1 MTKVKTTG
9 LFLGI
14 IGFCI
19 PLLMNFQGLSLAGH
33 IAMSIFLLAAVF
45 WMFETIPIYSTS
57 ILVIFS
63 QVLLLSTEGIIDFS
77 GVPGYDPQSYTQFI
91 GTLANPIIILFLG
104 GFVLADAAV
113 KYDFDK
119 NLTRILL
126 SPFGNRTSTIMLG
139 LMAVTAA
146 LSAFMSNTATTAMMI
161 TVIIPI
167 IAKMDKGDPARIG
180 IALSVPFAAN
190 IGGIATPIGTP
201 PNAVVI
207 AALNQQGLAVAFG
220 SWMLYA
226 LPLAIVMLLVA
237 WQVLLRLHPPA
248 TEFVALDLDTKL
260 QKSSH
265 AILLYVTFG
274 ITVLL
279 WVTEGFHGIKS
290 SIVALLPVVVLTL
303 SSAFSKQDIRKLPWE
318 VLWLIAGGIALGIS
332 MKDTGLASWLVGG
345 IAWGDLSSMMV
356 LVVFGAVTLIMSN
369 FLSNTVTASL
379 LIPLALTLVT
389 SGALDG
395 TFGMLLVGLVIA
407 LSASFAMIL
416 PISTPPNAIAES
428 TGVLKTKHMLLSGSI
443 IGVIGLILVLLLS
456 VFYWPNII

>member
-45 WMFETIPIYSTS
+45 WMFETITIYSTS

-77 GVPGYDPQSYTQFI
+77 GVAGYDPQSYTQFI

>member
-1 MTKVKTTG
+1 MTKIKTTG

-14 IGFCI
+14 TGFCI
-19 PLLMNFQGLSLAGH
+19 PLLFNFPGLSLAGH
-33 IAMSIFLLAAVF
+33 LAMSIFLMAAVF

-63 QVLLLSTEGIIDFS
+63 QVLLLSTEGIIDYS
-77 GVPGYDPQSYTQFI
+77 GIAGYDPLPYTRFI

-104 GFVLADAAV
+104 GFVLADASV

-126 SPFGNRTSTIMLG
+126 SPFGNRTSTIILG

-167 IAKMDKGDPARIG
+167 IAKMDPADPARIG

-207 AALNQQGLAVAFG
+207 AALNQQGLTVAFG
-220 SWMLYA
+220 SWMIYA
-226 LPLAIVMLLVA
+226 LPLAIVMLIVA

-248 TEFVALDLDTKL
+248 TEMVSLDLDSKL
-260 QKSSH
+260 QTSPH
-265 AILLYVTFG
+265 ALLLYITFG
-274 ITVLL
+274 ATVLL
-279 WVTEGFHGIKS
+279 WVTEGIHGIKS

-332 MKDTGLASWLVGG
+332 METTGLASWLVGG
-345 IAWGDLSSMMV
+345 IAWGSLSSLMV
-356 LVVFGAVTLIMSN
+356 LVVFGAVALIMSN

-389 SGALDG
+389 SGALEG
-395 TFGMLLVGLVIA
+395 VFGMLMVGLVIA

-443 IGVIGLILVLLLS
+443 IGIIGLTLILLMS

>member
-1 MTKVKTTG
+1 MTNTQRTG
-9 LFLGI
+9 LTLGI

-19 PLLMNFQGLSLAGH
+19 PLLVNFQGLSIAGH
-33 IAMSIFLLAAVF
+33 VAMSIFLLAAIF

-63 QVLLLSTEGIIDFS
+63 QVLLLSAEGIIDYS
-77 GVPGYDPQSYTQFI
+77 SVAEYDPQSYTQFI

-126 SPFGNRTSTIMLG
+126 RPFGTRTATIMLG

-167 IAKMDKGDPARIG
+167 IAKMDAGDPARIG
-180 IALSVPFAAN
+180 VALSVPFAAN

-207 AALNQQGLAVAFG
+207 AALNQQGLSVAFG

-226 LPLAIVMLLVA
+226 LPLAVVMLIVA

-248 TEFVALDLDTKL
+248 TEFVALDMDSKL
-260 QKSSH
+260 QTSTH

-303 SSAFSKQDIRKLPWE
+303 SSAFGKQDIRKLPWE

-345 IAWGDLSSMMV
+345 IAWGDLSSIMV
-356 LVVFGAVTLIMSN
+356 LVVFGAVALIMSN

-389 SGALDG
+389 SGALEG
-395 TFGMLLVGLVIA
+395 VFGMLMIGLVIA

-443 IGVIGLILVLLLS
+443 IGIIGLALILLLS

>member
-1 MTKVKTTG
+1 MTKTQRVG
-9 LFLGI
+9 LILGV
-14 IGFCI
+14 IGFII
-19 PLLMNFQGLSLAGH
+19 PILLDFEGLSLAGH
-33 IAMSIFLLAAVF
+33 FAMSIFLLAAVF

-63 QVLLLSTEGIIDFS
+63 QILLLSTEGIIDYS
-77 GVPGYDPQSYTQFI
+77 GLAGYEPQSYTEFI

-104 GFVLADAAV
+104 GFVLADASV

-126 SPFGNRTSTIMLG
+126 APFGNRTSTIMLG

-167 IAKMDKGDPARIG
+167 IAKMESGDPARIG
-180 IALSVPFAAN
+180 IALSIPFAAN

-207 AALNQQGLAVAFG
+207 AALNQQGLSVAFG
-220 SWMLYA
+220 SWMIYA
-226 LPLAIVMLLVA
+226 LPLAVIMLLVA

-248 TEFVALDLDTKL
+248 TSQVALDLDAKL
-260 QKSSH
+260 QTSGH
-265 AILLYVTFG
+265 AILLYFTFG
-274 ITVLL
+274 ATVLL
-279 WVTEGFHGIKS
+279 WVTEGIHGIKS

-332 MKDTGLASWLVGG
+332 MENTGLASWLVGG
-345 IAWGDLSSMMV
+345 IAWGDLSSVMV

-389 SGALDG
+389 SGALEG

-428 TGVLKTKHMLLSGSI
+428 TGVLKTKHMLLSGTI
-443 IGVIGLILVLLLS
+443 IGIIGLVFVLLLS

>member
-1 MTKVKTTG
+1 MTKTQGAG
-9 LFLGI
+9 LVLGI
-14 IGFCI
+14 TGFFI
-19 PLLMNFQGLSLAGH
+19 PLLLDFQGLSLAGH
-33 IAMSIFLLAAVF
+33 IAMSIFLMAAVF

-63 QVLLLSTEGIIDFS
+63 QVLLLSAEGIIDYS
-77 GVPGYDPQSYTQFI
+77 AVEGYNPEPYTRFI
-91 GTLANPIIILFLG
+91 ATLADPIIILFLG
-104 GFVLADAAV
+104 GFVLADASV

-126 SPFGNRTSTIMLG
+126 SPFGTRPAYIMLG
-139 LMAVTAA
+139 LMMVTGT

-167 IAKMDKGDPARIG
+167 IARMDSNDPARIG
-180 IALSVPFAAN
+180 IALCVPFAAN

-207 AALNQQGLAVAFG
+207 GALNQQGMDVAFS
-220 SWMLYA
+220 SWMIYA
-226 LPLAIVMLLVA
+226 LPLAIIMILIA
-237 WQVLLRLHPPA
+237 WQTLMRLHPPA
-248 TEFVALDLDTKL
+248 ADHVAMNMDSVF
-260 QKSSH
+260 QKSTH
-265 AILLYVTFG
+265 AIILYVTFG

-279 WVTEGFHGIKS
+279 WITEGLHGIRS
-290 SIVALLPVVVLTL
+290 SIVALFPVVVLTL
-303 SSAFSKQDIRKLPWE
+303 SSSISKQDIRKLPWE

-332 MKDTGLASWLVGG
+332 MKETGLAEWMVGG
-345 IAWGDLSSMMV
+345 IGWDQLSSLMV
-356 LVVFGAVTLIMSN
+356 LVVFGAVALIMSN

-389 SGALDG
+389 SGALEG
-395 TFGMLLVGLVIA
+395 VFGMLMVGLVIA

-428 TGVLKTKHMLLSGSI
+428 TGVVKTKHMLVSGTI
-443 IGVIGLILVLLLS
+443 IGIIGLVLILLLS
-456 VFYWPNII
+456 VFYWPYII

>member
-77 GVPGYDPQSYTQFI
+77 GVAGYDPQSYTQFI

-190 IGGIATPIGTP
+190 IGRIATPIGTP

>member
-9 LFLGI
+9 LFLGV

-19 PLLMNFQGLSLAGH
+19 PLLINFQGLSLAGH
-33 IAMSIFLLAAVF
+33 LAMSIFLMAAVF

-63 QVLLLSTEGIIDFS
+63 QVLLLSTEGIIDYS
-77 GVPGYDPQSYTQFI
+77 GTAGYDPLSYTQFI

-126 SPFGNRTSTIMLG
+126 TPFGNRTSTIMLG

-180 IALSVPFAAN
+180 VALSVPFAAN

-207 AALNQQGLAVAFG
+207 AALNQQGLTVAFG

-226 LPLAIVMLLVA
+226 LPLAVVMLLVA

-279 WVTEGFHGIKS
+279 WVTEGVHGIKS

-303 SSAFSKQDIRKLPWE
+303 SSAFSKKDIRKLPWE

-389 SGALDG
+389 SGALEG
-395 TFGMLLVGLVIA
+395 TFGMLLIGLVIA

-443 IGVIGLILVLLLS
+443 IGIIGLILVLLLS